1 MTPNLWTLVGAVT
14 MPSVPTGEVLTV
26 FPTLT
31 WPSAQIPAPGHYCL
45 VAILSTAGD
54 PGPVPTDFLNWT
66 NFQTFIR
73 ENNNVT
79 WRNFNV
85 VDIDPSPQADP
96 AGYVA
101 LPFVVAGAPDEAR
114 DFAVELVS
122 RMPGDAEV
130 LLELPLRF
138 ARGFNADLQIEKV
151 DEKKDLAIARLA
163 SGGRVR
169 LGPALIGGG
178 AIYQLRFLVRL
189 ADPDQQGR
197 IIARQ
202 LFGKDEVGRVSWILA
217 PGVRDRMKLAAEGDP
232 VGALG

>member
-1 MTPNLWTLVGAVT
+1 M
-14 MPSVPTGEVLTV
+14 
-26 FPTLT
+26 
-31 WPSAQIPAPGHYCL
+31 
-45 VAILSTAGD
+45 AILSTAGD
-54 PGPVPTDFLNWT
+54 PGPAPTDFLNWT

-85 VDIDPSPQADP
+85 VDSDPSPEADP
-96 AGYVA
+96 AGYLA

-114 DFAVELVS
+114 EFAVELVS
-122 RMPGDAEV
+122 RVPGDAEV

-138 ARGFNADLQIEKV
+138 ARDFRADLQIEKV

-163 SGGRVR
+163 PGGRVGF
-169 LGPALIGGG
+169 GPALIGAG
-178 AIYQLRFLVRL
+178 AVSQLRFLVRL
-189 ADPDQQGR
+189 ANPDLRGR

-202 LFGKDEVGRVSWILA
+202 LSGKDEVGRVSWILA
-217 PGVRDRMKLAAEGDP
+217 PGVRDRMKLAAEGNP